1 MKRHGG
7 WPATVLIIAC
17 CLGGGTLVPTL
28 VVGWASGEPPSLLK
42 AIDFA
47 FGGGA
52 PSSLDALGVIA
63 AAAGGVILGGF
74 AAIFL
79 IRRSSPGST
88 VLSAGREIIS
98 TRSNVRRAATAFVSD
113 ICGA

>member
-1 MKRHGG
+1 VKRHGG
-7 WPATVLIIAC
+7 WPATVLIVAC

-79 IRRSSPGST
+79 IRRSSPGFDCPFC
-88 VLSAGREIIS
+88 G
-98 TRSNVRRAATAFVSD
+98 TRNHIDAVECPA
-113 ICGA
+113 CGNRFR